1 MYLGDSRET
10 REFAREFIERRKKR
24 KEKTAVPISGFAQV
38 SIPRPVFQSKV
49 PKLFGRISDE
59 LILFVSSKRM
69 RLSRVTKPCSYFNHC
84 FFYNTW
90 IDQAVQNKRVV
101 VYGTFGKR
109 APVLLEITA
118 EWRLVRPVIGW
129 KILFFFFGSKI
140 VHHFFH
146 QWQAKPN
153 KSSFACLHIF
163 CGELL
168 VLQFIFTTHTKEWVC
183 SSKWEPESL
192 MPSV

>member
-49 PKLFGRISDE
+49 PKLFVRISDE
-59 LILFVSSKRM
+59 LILFVSSKRR

-109 APVLLEITA
+109 APVLLEITT
-118 EWRLVRPVIGW
+118 E
-129 KILFFFFGSKI
+129 
-140 VHHFFH
+140 
-146 QWQAKPN
+146 
-153 KSSFACLHIF
+153 
-163 CGELL
+163 
-168 VLQFIFTTHTKEWVC
+168 
-183 SSKWEPESL
+183 
-192 MPSV
+192 